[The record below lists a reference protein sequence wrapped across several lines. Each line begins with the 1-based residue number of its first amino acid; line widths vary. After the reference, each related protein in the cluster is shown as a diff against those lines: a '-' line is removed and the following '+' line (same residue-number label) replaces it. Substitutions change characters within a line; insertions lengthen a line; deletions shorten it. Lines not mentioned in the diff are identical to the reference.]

1 MNIQSVEDI
10 AVASQE
16 RRPVLAVRH
25 GRGRTGGSTF
35 MDLLI
40 QRARAANRLV
50 IVGDGDRR
58 NATLA
63 SLYPPGTAGG
73 ATQPVSD
80 EIPDVKDWITS
91 LAGEM
96 AESRASLILDLG
108 GGDRVLAEYGRELA
122 LPVFCESVGVEP
134 LSIYMIGPDME
145 DFDHI
150 LTIYR
155 AGYFRTER
163 SILVMNESLVRAGK
177 TARGAFDVIV
187 TRPECRELAEE
198 GTKFLFMPRLPCMV
212 EMRDSGLSFYDA
224 AKGKRGCRGKPMDP
238 VRQFMVRSWLD
249 EMERVFEKIGILE
262 WLP

>member
-96 AESRASLILDLG
+96 VELQSVSDLG
-108 GGDRVLAEYGRELA
+108 SWWGR
-122 LPVFCESVGVEP
+122 SG
-134 LSIYMIGPDME
+134 IGR
-145 DFDHI
+145 I
-150 LTIYR
+150 R
-155 AGYFRTER
+155 A
-163 SILVMNESLVRAGK
+163 
-177 TARGAFDVIV
+177 
-187 TRPECRELAEE
+187 
-198 GTKFLFMPRLPCMV
+198 
-212 EMRDSGLSFYDA
+212 
-224 AKGKRGCRGKPMDP
+224 
-238 VRQFMVRSWLD
+238 
-249 EMERVFEKIGILE
+249 
-262 WLP
+262 